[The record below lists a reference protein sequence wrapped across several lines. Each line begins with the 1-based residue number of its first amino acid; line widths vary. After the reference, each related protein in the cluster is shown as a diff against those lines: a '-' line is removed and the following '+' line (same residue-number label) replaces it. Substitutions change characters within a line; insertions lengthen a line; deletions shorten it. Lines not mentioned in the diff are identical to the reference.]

1 MAEVRTHSRGSP
13 PGVGLKSTAAMH
25 VTRNSIA
32 ILGSWL
38 ALLAVSASHGLAAE
52 MFEGKTITISAA
64 GTPGGGYDAYARL
77 LARHLGKHLP
87 GTPAVVVRNVPGA
100 GGLTLANRLY
110 NVEPKDGTA
119 IGIFQD
125 SNAFAPLLS
134 SAKFEFD
141 PLKFGWLAS
150 LDKFVP
156 IVLAWHTKPFFSFED
171 VRNKEMSVG
180 GSGIGS
186 SSWVNPTFLN
196 AFAGTKFK
204 VVNGYP
210 GSAEITPAIER
221 GELDGYSAWCWK
233 CLKAQ
238 KPDWYAGKKARI
250 LLQLDFDGD
259 AELLSM
265 GVPTLS
271 QVLETDTQRQ
281 LASIVFGGLPMSR
294 PFAAPPGLP
303 PERLAALRAGVKA
316 AASDEAMLADG
327 QKTGNEVTYISPQ
340 QITAAID
347 KAYATKPELVKQLQ
361 DALNK

>member
-1 MAEVRTHSRGSP
+1 MNE
-13 PGVGLKSTAAMH
+13 
-25 VTRNSIA
+25 TRNSIA
-32 ILGSWL
+32 ILGALWL
-38 ALLAVSASHGLAAE
+38 ALLTISVPVSNCLAAE
-52 MFEGKTITISAA
+52 LFEGKTVTILSA

-77 LARHLGKHLP
+77 LARHLGRHLP
-87 GTPAVVVRNVPGA
+87 GMPAVVVRNVPGA

-110 NVEPKDGTA
+110 NIEPKDGTT

-134 SAKFEFD
+134 NSKLEFD

-156 IVLAWHTKPFFSFED
+156 IVLAWHTKPFFSFDD
-171 VRNKEMSVG
+171 VRKKEMSVG

-186 SSWVNPTFLN
+186 SSWINPIFLN
-196 AFAGTKFK
+196 AFVGTKFK

-210 GSAEITPAIER
+210 GSAEITLAIER

-238 KPDWYAGKKARI
+238 KPDWYAGRKARI
-250 LLQLDFDGD
+250 LLQLDFEGD
-259 AELLSM
+259 TELNGI

-303 PERLAALRAGVKA
+303 PEQLAALRAGVKA
-316 AASDEAMLADG
+316 AANDAAMLADG
-327 QKTGNEVTYISPQ
+327 RNTGNEVTYISPEE
-340 QITAAID
+340 ISVAMD
-347 KAYATKPELVKQLQ
+347 KAYSTRPELVKELQ
-361 DALNK
+361 DALVAK